1 MNNYEKIANGIVVN
15 RIRSSWIEIFKFYNE
30 QNSKEIGT
38 LSIAFVLMTINEKFG
53 TQVTK
58 IAPRMGM
65 EPNSLSRLLKS
76 LEEKELVFKRKDN
89 KDKRKVY
96 ICLTENGLKLRNIAA
111 ERLFSLEK
119 NIKDKI
125 SPTDLSSFY
134 KVTDA
139 ISEIIEIEK
148 TKIALKW
155 IFFIGD

>member
-1 MNNYEKIANGIVVN
+1 MNKYEKIANGIVVN

-38 LSIAFVLMTINEKFG
+38 LSTAFVLMTINEKFG

-76 LEEKELVFKRKDN
+76 LEEKELVFKRKDT
-89 KDKRKVY
+89 KDKRKIY

-119 NIKDKI
+119 SIKDKI
-125 SPTDLSSFY
+125 STTDLSAFY

-139 ISEIIEIEK
+139 ISDVIEIEK
-148 TKIALKW
+148 TKLAL
-155 IFFIGD
+155 

>member
-1 MNNYEKIANGIVVN
+1 MNKYEKIANGIVVN

-38 LSIAFVLMTINEKFG
+38 LSTAFVLMTINEKFG

-76 LEEKELVFKRKDN
+76 LEKKELIFKIKDT

-119 NIKDKI
+119 SIKDKI
-125 SPTDLSSFY
+125 STSDLSAFY
-134 KVTDA
+134 KVIDA
-139 ISEIIEIEK
+139 ISDVIEIEK
-148 TKIALKW
+148 TKLAL
-155 IFFIGD
+155 

>member
-38 LSIAFVLMTINEKFG
+38 LSTAFVLMTINEKYG

-76 LEEKELVFKRKDN
+76 LEEKELVFKRKDT

-119 NIKDKI
+119 SIKDKI
-125 SPTDLSSFY
+125 STSDLSSFY

-139 ISEIIEIEK
+139 ISDVIEIEK
-148 TKIALKW
+148 TKLAL
-155 IFFIGD
+155 

>member
-1 MNNYEKIANGIVVN
+1 MNNYEKIAKGIVVN

-38 LSIAFVLMTINEKFG
+38 LSTAFVLMTINEKFG

-76 LEEKELVFKRKDN
+76 LEEKEFVFKRKDT

-119 NIKDKI
+119 SIKDKI
-125 SPTDLSSFY
+125 STTDLSAFY

-139 ISEIIEIEK
+139 ISRIIEIEK
-148 TKIALKW
+148 TKLAL
-155 IFFIGD
+155 

>member
-1 MNNYEKIANGIVVN
+1 
-15 RIRSSWIEIFKFYNE
+15 
-30 QNSKEIGT
+30 
-38 LSIAFVLMTINEKFG
+38 MTINEKFG

-76 LEEKELVFKRKDN
+76 LEEKELVFKRKDT

-119 NIKDKI
+119 SIKDKI
-125 SPTDLSSFY
+125 STSDLSSFY

-139 ISEIIEIEK
+139 ISDVIEIEK
-148 TKIALKW
+148 TKLAL
-155 IFFIGD
+155 

>member
-38 LSIAFVLMTINEKFG
+38 LSTAFVLLTINEKFG

-76 LEEKELVFKRKDN
+76 LEKKELIFKRKDT

-111 ERLFSLEK
+111 ERLFHLEK
-119 NIKDKI
+119 SIKDKI
-125 SPTDLSSFY
+125 STTDLSAFY
-134 KVTDA
+134 KVNDA

-148 TKIALKW
+148 TKLAL
-155 IFFIGD
+155 

>member
-38 LSIAFVLMTINEKFG
+38 LSTAFVLMTINEKFG

-111 ERLFSLEK
+111 ERLFSIEK

-125 SPTDLSSFY
+125 SQTDLSSFY
-134 KVTDA
+134 KVTDT
-139 ISEIIEIEK
+139 ISEIIETEK
-148 TKIALKW
+148 TKLVLK
-155 IFFIGD
+155 

>member
-1 MNNYEKIANGIVVN
+1 MNKYEKIAKGIVVN
-15 RIRSSWIEIFKFYNE
+15 RIRSSWIDIFKFYND

-38 LSIAFVLMTINEKFG
+38 LSTAFVLMTINEKYG

-76 LEEKELVFKRKDN
+76 LEEKELVFKRKDT

-111 ERLFSLEK
+111 ERLFHLEK
-119 NIKDKI
+119 SIKDKI
-125 SPTDLSSFY
+125 STTDLSAFY

-139 ISEIIEIEK
+139 ISEIIETEK
-148 TKIALKW
+148 TKLAL
-155 IFFIGD
+155 

>member
-1 MNNYEKIANGIVVN
+1 MNKYEKIAKGIVVN

-38 LSIAFVLMTINEKFG
+38 LSTAFVLMTINEKFG

-76 LEEKELVFKRKDN
+76 LEEKELVFKRKDT

-119 NIKDKI
+119 SIKDKI
-125 SPTDLSSFY
+125 STTDLSAFY

-139 ISEIIEIEK
+139 ISDVIEIEK
-148 TKIALKW
+148 AKL
-155 IFFIGD
+155 DL

>member
-1 MNNYEKIANGIVVN
+1 MNKYEKIAKGIVVN

-30 QNSKEIGT
+30 QNTKEIGT
-38 LSIAFVLMTINEKFG
+38 LSTAFVLMTINEKYG

-76 LEEKELVFKRKDN
+76 LEEKELVFKRKDT

-111 ERLFSLEK
+111 KRLFSLEK
-119 NIKDKI
+119 SIKDKI
-125 SPTDLSSFY
+125 SPSDLSAFY
-134 KVTDA
+134 KVTDS
-139 ISEIIEIEK
+139 ISEVIELEK
-148 TKIALKW
+148 TKL
-155 IFFIGD
+155 DL

>member
-1 MNNYEKIANGIVVN
+1 MNKYEKIANGIVVN

-38 LSIAFVLMTINEKFG
+38 LSTAFVLMTINEKFG

-76 LEEKELVFKRKDN
+76 LEKKELIFKIKDT

-111 ERLFSLEK
+111 ERLFHLEK
-119 NIKDKI
+119 SIKDKI
-125 SPTDLSSFY
+125 STTDLSAFY
-134 KVTDA
+134 KVNDA

-148 TKIALKW
+148 TKLAL
-155 IFFIGD
+155 

>member
-30 QNSKEIGT
+30 QTSKEIGT
-38 LSIAFVLMTINEKFG
+38 LSTAFVLMTINEKFG

-76 LEEKELVFKRKDN
+76 LEEKELVFKRKDD

-96 ICLTENGLKLRNIAA
+96 ICLTKSGLKLRNIAA
-111 ERLFSLEK
+111 DRLFSLEK
-119 NIKDKI
+119 SIKDKI
-125 SPTDLSSFY
+125 SKTDLSSFY
-134 KVTDA
+134 KVNDT

-148 TKIALKW
+148 TKLALK
-155 IFFIGD
+155 

>member
-38 LSIAFVLMTINEKFG
+38 LSTAFVLLTINEKFG

-76 LEEKELVFKRKDN
+76 LEKKELIFKRKDT

-111 ERLFSLEK
+111 ERLFHLEK
-119 NIKDKI
+119 SIKDKI
-125 SPTDLSSFY
+125 STSDLYAFY
-134 KVTDA
+134 KVNDA

-148 TKIALKW
+148 TKLAL
-155 IFFIGD
+155 

>member
-38 LSIAFVLMTINEKFG
+38 LSTAFVLMTINEKFG

-76 LEEKELVFKRKDN
+76 LEEKELVFKRKDI

-148 TKIALKW
+148 TKIALK
-155 IFFIGD
+155 

>member
-38 LSIAFVLMTINEKFG
+38 LSTAFVLMTINEKYG

-76 LEEKELVFKRKDN
+76 LEEKELVFKRKDT

-119 NIKDKI
+119 SIKDKI
-125 SPTDLSSFY
+125 SSTDLSAFY
-134 KVTDA
+134 KVNDA
-139 ISEIIEIEK
+139 ISEIIETEK
-148 TKIALKW
+148 TKLAL
-155 IFFIGD
+155 

>member
-1 MNNYEKIANGIVVN
+1 
-15 RIRSSWIEIFKFYNE
+15 
-30 QNSKEIGT
+30 
-38 LSIAFVLMTINEKFG
+38 
-53 TQVTK
+53 
-58 IAPRMGM
+58 
-65 EPNSLSRLLKS
+65 LSRLLKS

-96 ICLTENGLKLRNIAA
+96 IWLTENGLKLRNIAA

-155 IFFIGD
+155 IFFFGD

>member
-1 MNNYEKIANGIVVN
+1 MNNYEKIAKGIVVN

-30 QNSKEIGT
+30 QISEEIGT
-38 LSIAFVLMTINEKFG
+38 LSTAFVLMTINEKFG

-76 LEEKELVFKRKDN
+76 LEEKELVFKRKDT

-119 NIKDKI
+119 SIKDKI
-125 SPTDLSSFY
+125 SPTDLSAFY

-148 TKIALKW
+148 TKLTL
-155 IFFIGD
+155 

>member
-1 MNNYEKIANGIVVN
+1 
-15 RIRSSWIEIFKFYNE
+15 
-30 QNSKEIGT
+30 
-38 LSIAFVLMTINEKFG
+38 MTINEKFG

-76 LEEKELVFKRKDN
+76 LEEKELVFKRKDT

-119 NIKDKI
+119 SIKDKI
-125 SPTDLSSFY
+125 LPTDLSAFY

-139 ISEIIEIEK
+139 ISDVIEIEK
-148 TKIALKW
+148 TKLAL
-155 IFFIGD
+155 